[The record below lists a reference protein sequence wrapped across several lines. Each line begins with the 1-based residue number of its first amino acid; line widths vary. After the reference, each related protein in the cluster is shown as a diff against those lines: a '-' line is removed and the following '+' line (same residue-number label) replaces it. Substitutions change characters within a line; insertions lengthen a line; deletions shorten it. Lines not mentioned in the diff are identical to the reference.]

1 MDGGDGTDA
10 GLVLVGLLGEKLV
23 DVIVKVDV
31 GVLAELLQVGQH
43 LPGIGIAVV
52 RVGGHGFH
60 GDLLQ
65 SLGDGGVDL
74 PRREGDGI
82 DVLDGHGH
90 GGVPLKGQ
98 PPGDHLIQHHAGGV
112 QIAAGIDVAT
122 PGLLRGDIVDGAQG
136 LLGQGA
142 VSAGGHPGDAKV
154 GHLHAA
160 VPQHHH
166 VVGLDVPVDDAPAVG
181 VAQGLH
187 DLGDE
192 VQGLTPVQLTPLFLH
207 ILFQGDP
214 VDELHDDV
222 LNVSGAADIIHR
234 HDVGVR
240 QHGHGLGL
248 VVEAAAELG
257 VLGQVLP
264 QDLHRHQPVQ
274 PVAPGFI
281 HLGHPAGADELQ
293 DLISVIE

>member
-1 MDGGDGTDA
+1 MDGT
-10 GLVLVGLLGEKLV
+10 
-23 DVIVKVDV
+23 
-31 GVLAELLQVGQH
+31 
-43 LPGIGIAVV
+43 
-52 RVGGHGFH
+52 
-60 GDLLQ
+60 
-65 SLGDGGVDL
+65 
-74 PRREGDGI
+74 
-82 DVLDGHGH
+82 
-90 GGVPLKGQ
+90 
-98 PPGDHLIQHHAGGV
+98 
-112 QIAAGIDVAT
+112 
-122 PGLLRGDIVDGAQG
+122 QG

-142 VSAGGHPGDAKV
+142 VSAGGHPGDAEV

-181 VAQGLH
+181 VAQGLY

-192 VQGLTPVQLTPLFLH
+192 VQGLPPVQLAPLLLH
-207 ILFQGDP
+207 ILLQGDP

-293 DLISVIE
+293 DLISVVE